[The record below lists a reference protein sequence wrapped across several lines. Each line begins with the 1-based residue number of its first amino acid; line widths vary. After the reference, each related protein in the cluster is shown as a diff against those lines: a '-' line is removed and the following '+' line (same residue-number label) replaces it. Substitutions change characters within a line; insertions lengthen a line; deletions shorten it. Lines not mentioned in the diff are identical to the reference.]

1 MISRHLFFMSGWFL
15 LAACSNGGAQR
26 DASGVFEAEE
36 TLISSEVGGV
46 LLWFT
51 AEEGRTLEAG
61 AIVGQVDTIQL
72 SLKKQQL
79 NAQIRA
85 LLGRKPDVNVQLA
98 GLQTQLEIAEREKR
112 RIQNLM
118 QGAAATSK
126 QLDDVQA
133 QIDVLKKQIEA
144 QKSQLE
150 ITSGGFDKDTA
161 PLRYQVL
168 QIDDQLRRSR
178 IINPIKGTVLAKYAR
193 AFELTAPGK
202 PLYKIADLSHLTLRV
217 FAQGNQ
223 VTNIGIGDTVEVRTD
238 DGNGG
243 FYKTVG
249 VISWISDKA
258 EFTPKTVQ
266 TKDER
271 ANLVYAVKIR
281 VANPEGRFKIGMY
294 GEVTWNSDETRH

>member
-1 MISRHLFFMSGWFL
+1 MISRLTFFIAGLLFLS
-15 LAACSNGGAQR
+15 ACSNGDAPR

-36 TLISSEVGGV
+36 TLISAEASGV
-46 LLWFT
+46 LLSFT
-51 AEEGRTLEAG
+51 VEEGQALEAG
-61 AIVGQVDTIQL
+61 AMVGQVDTVQL

-79 NAQIRA
+79 TAQIRA
-85 LLGRKPDVNVQLA
+85 LLGRKPDVSVQLA
-98 GLQTQLEIAEREKR
+98 GLQTQLENAEREKR
-112 RIQNLM
+112 RIQNLI

-126 QLDDVQA
+126 QLDDIQA

-150 ITSGGFDKDTA
+150 ITSGGLDKDTA

-168 QIDDQLRRSR
+168 QLDDQLRRSR
-178 IINPIKGTVLAKYAR
+178 LTNPVTGTVLAKYVR
-193 AFELTAPGK
+193 PFELVAPGK

-223 VTNIGIGDTVEVRTD
+223 LSRIRIGDVVTLRTD
-238 DGNGG
+238 NGEGG
-243 FYKTVG
+243 FFSTSGTVT
-249 VISWISDKA
+249 WISDKA

-281 VANPEGRFKIGMY
+281 VPNPEGRFKIGMY
-294 GEVTWNSDETRH
+294 GEVTWSSDEPSH